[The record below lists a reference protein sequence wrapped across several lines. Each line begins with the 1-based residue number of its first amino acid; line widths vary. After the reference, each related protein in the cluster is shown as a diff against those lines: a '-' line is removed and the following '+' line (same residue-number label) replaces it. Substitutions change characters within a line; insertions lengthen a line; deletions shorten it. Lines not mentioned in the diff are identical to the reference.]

1 MVELWCPHKL
11 QSSCL
16 ILRNGNKCLK
26 PEVNDFVL
34 RIVIS
39 SSGAMTSVVTCIN
52 TNKVIKGSLLICN

>member
-1 MVELWCPHKL
+1 
-11 QSSCL
+11 
-16 ILRNGNKCLK
+16 LK

-52 TNKVIKGSLLICN
+52 TNKVIKEIGDDISLKSDQCDLLH